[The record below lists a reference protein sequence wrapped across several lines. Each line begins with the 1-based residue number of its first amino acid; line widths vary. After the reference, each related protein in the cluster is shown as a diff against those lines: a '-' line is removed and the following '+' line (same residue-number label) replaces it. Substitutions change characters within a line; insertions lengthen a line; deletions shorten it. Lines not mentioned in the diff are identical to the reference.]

1 MPARTRLGEVQIQ
14 NSAPPEQQQLKA
26 VSGLPFSAWVSEGH
40 KALRGNPANTST
52 FCSKGL
58 GKGGREELPD
68 RHRERGLWR
77 RQRGDSAGK
86 PETGS
91 SPTASNTDQRPCR
104 SGRAR
109 NRLKAGRARKGE
121 VEWSPFAGDMRIC
134 IKSPG

>member
-1 MPARTRLGEVQIQ
+1 MPARTGLGEVQIR

-26 VSGLPFSAWVSEGH
+26 VSGPLISAWVSEGH

-86 PETGS
+86 PKTR
-91 SPTASNTDQRPCR
+91 SPTRELTHRVQHGPEALP
-104 SGRAR
+104 
-109 NRLKAGRARKGE
+109 
-121 VEWSPFAGDMRIC
+121 EW
-134 IKSPG
+134 PGQKQT